1 MKMENKNNEIEKE
14 DQMQSTKT
22 EFKLMLNL
30 IFRNRLTLVGAVIVV
45 GFIIIAFIGII
56 WTPFNPLTT
65 DVDNRLQPPTFSHL
79 FGTDELGRDIL
90 SRVMAG
96 TRYSLWVASMVVVL
110 SVTIGTVAGL
120 TAAWFRGKIDDII
133 MRIADIFLA
142 MPQFVLAMAISAA
155 LGPSLQNV
163 MLAIVAVYWPAFA
176 RLMRAQALSI
186 KTTPYIDAARQMQ
199 ASSKRI
205 MFKHIFPNAFPPILV
220 YATLEMGIAI
230 IIASSLSFLGF
241 GAQPPTP
248 EWGLIVASS
257 RHYIEVAPSYTLITG
272 LVMVIAVLGFNLLG
286 DGLRDALDPRLR
298 RIMEA
303 SGQ

>member
-1 MKMENKNNEIEKE
+1 
-14 DQMQSTKT
+14 
-22 EFKLMLNL
+22 
-30 IFRNRLTLVGAVIVV
+30 
-45 GFIIIAFIGII
+45 
-56 WTPFNPLTT
+56 
-65 DVDNRLQPPTFSHL
+65 
-79 FGTDELGRDIL
+79 
-90 SRVMAG
+90 
-96 TRYSLWVASMVVVL
+96 
-110 SVTIGTVAGL
+110 
-120 TAAWFRGKIDDII
+120 
-133 MRIADIFLA
+133 
-142 MPQFVLAMAISAA
+142 
-155 LGPSLQNV
+155 
-163 MLAIVAVYWPAFA
+163 
-176 RLMRAQALSI
+176 
-186 KTTPYIDAARQMQ
+186 
-199 ASSKRI
+199 

-298 RIMEA
+298 RVMEA

>member
-22 EFKLMLNL
+22 ELKLMLNL
-30 IFRNRLTLVGAVIVV
+30 IFRNRLTLAGAIIVV
-45 GFIIIAFIGII
+45 GFIIIALIGII
-56 WTPFNPLTT
+56 WTPLNPLTT
-65 DVDNRLQPPTFSHL
+65 NVDNRLQSPTFSHL

-90 SRVMAG
+90 SRVIAG
-96 TRYSLWVASMVVVL
+96 TRYSLWVAFMVVIL
-110 SVTIGTVAGL
+110 SVTIGTTAGL
-120 TAAWFRGKIDDII
+120 AAAWFRGKVDDII

-186 KTTPYIDAARQMQ
+186 KTIPYIDAARQMQ

-205 MFKHIFPNAFPPILV
+205 MFKHIFPNAFPPLLV

-230 IIASSLSFLGF
+230 IIAS
-241 GAQPPTP
+241 
-248 EWGLIVASS
+248 
-257 RHYIEVAPSYTLITG
+257 
-272 LVMVIAVLGFNLLG
+272 
-286 DGLRDALDPRLR
+286 
-298 RIMEA
+298 
-303 SGQ
+303 

>member
-1 MKMENKNNEIEKE
+1 MENKNNEIEKE

-22 EFKLMLNL
+22 ELKLMLNL
-30 IFRNRLTLVGAVIVV
+30 IFRNRLTLVGAVIVI
-45 GFIIIAFIGII
+45 GFIIVALIGMI
-56 WTPFNPLTT
+56 WTPLNPLATN
-65 DVDNRLQPPTFSHL
+65 VDNRLQPPTFSHL

-90 SRVMAG
+90 SRVIAG
-96 TRYSLWVASMVVVL
+96 TRYSLSVAFMVVIL
-110 SVTIGTVAGL
+110 SVTIGTTAGL
-120 TAAWFRGKIDDII
+120 TAAWFRGKVDDII

-186 KTTPYIDAARQMQ
+186 KTIPYIDAARQMQ

>member
-1 MKMENKNNEIEKE
+1 M
-14 DQMQSTKT
+14 
-22 EFKLMLNL
+22 
-30 IFRNRLTLVGAVIVV
+30 
-45 GFIIIAFIGII
+45 I
-56 WTPFNPLTT
+56 WTPLNPLATN
-65 DVDNRLQPPTFSHL
+65 VDNRLQPPTFSHL

-90 SRVMAG
+90 SRVIAG
-96 TRYSLWVASMVVVL
+96 TRYSLSVAFMVVIL
-110 SVTIGTVAGL
+110 SVTIGTTAGL
-120 TAAWFRGKIDDII
+120 TAAWFRGKVDDII

-186 KTTPYIDAARQMQ
+186 KTIPYIDAARQMQ

>member
-1 MKMENKNNEIEKE
+1 MSEFVDQYGSPKKPNKIK
-14 DQMQSTKT
+14 
-22 EFKLMLNL
+22 
-30 IFRNRLTLVGAVIVV
+30 II
-45 GFIIIAFIGII
+45 GFIIVALIGII
-56 WTPFNPLTT
+56 WTPLNPLTT
-65 DVDNRLQPPTFSHL
+65 NVDNRLQPPTFSHL

-120 TAAWFRGKIDDII
+120 TAAWFRGKVDDII

-205 MFKHIFPNAFPPILV
+205 MFKHIFPNAFPPLLV

>member
-1 MKMENKNNEIEKE
+1 MENKNNEIEKE

-22 EFKLMLNL
+22 ELKLMLNL
-30 IFRNRLTLVGAVIVV
+30 IFRNRLTLAGAIIVV
-45 GFIIIAFIGII
+45 GFIIIALIGII
-56 WTPFNPLTT
+56 WTPLNPLTT
-65 DVDNRLQPPTFSHL
+65 NVDNRLQSPTFSHL

-90 SRVMAG
+90 SRVIAG
-96 TRYSLWVASMVVVL
+96 TRYSLWVAFMVVIL
-110 SVTIGTVAGL
+110 SVTIGTTAGL
-120 TAAWFRGKIDDII
+120 AAAWFRGKVDDII

-186 KTTPYIDAARQMQ
+186 KTIPYIDAARQMQ

-205 MFKHIFPNAFPPILV
+205 MFKHIFPNAFPPLLV

-303 SGQ
+303 TGQ